1 MKKLRT
7 SIGLSLVMVCLI
19 ASSCDQA
26 KQVGKTLGS
35 LAQVRGEIIKKF
47 GEDGVDVRV
56 NSAGSY
62 TTISITF
69 INSALNNKPDAERE
83 KRAQETAEIVKTTYS
98 DIKSVKQILVS
109 FMRAQTK
116 FLVFHWNV
124 VFDFHAFDNEA
135 KPLDNRPGVEPIEH
149 LRPSVV
155 YSPTK
160 NQTDVSVGGLQLEG
174 VAGNGLTML
183 PRLTLPGDTSK
194 ATPRAPANVTLDFAS
209 FAEKQSFPGVTK
221 IELIGDDKI
230 VFQTEGQF
238 STSRSNDGLVSEFL
252 YLTIPYSKFQKLVA
266 SKEFSLKLGEKKYDL
281 TDEQLQAVRS
291 MTTYVK

>member
-7 SIGLSLVMVCLI
+7 SIGLLLVMVCLI
-19 ASSCDQA
+19 ASGCDQA

-47 GEDGVDVRV
+47 GEDGVDVRL
-56 NSAGSY
+56 NSAAGN

-69 INSALNNKPDAERE
+69 INSALNNKAGAERE
-83 KRAQETAEIVKTTYS
+83 KRAQETAEIVKTQYS
-98 DIKSVKQILVS
+98 EIKSVTHILVY

-135 KPLDNRPGVEPIEH
+135 KPIDNRREVEPSEP
-149 LRPSVV
+149 LGASVV
-155 YSPTK
+155 YSATK

-183 PRLTLPGDTSK
+183 PRFTVPGDTSK